1 MPDFASRPE
10 FDRKESPMRA
20 TLLTFAIAGLVLVVM
35 PAASPVILSGKAAA
49 HTTQNWSRAD
59 RQRYCSQRAER
70 YANRQTRRTTAAGAL
85 TGAAAG
91 GIIGGNRRGTGLGAL
106 AGGGAGLATSNA
118 RWTSIYDRYMR
129 NCMSW

>member
-1 MPDFASRPE
+1 
-10 FDRKESPMRA
+10 MRA
-20 TLLTFAIAGLVLVVM
+20 TLLNIAVADLVLVVM
-35 PAASPVILSGKAAA
+35 AAASVNLSGKAEA
-49 HTTQNWSRAD
+49 HTTRNWTRAD

-106 AGGGAGLATSNA
+106 AGGGAGLGTSNA